1 MTKGADEWD
10 NKFIFR
16 DIKPCIVKNGEVEY
30 YLSKNNFNY
39 KEDGITPSVLDG
51 TDGDVMIEIPKF
63 GYRIYKD
70 TDNGNNILYVSI
82 TNNPA
87 IVEEDPRYSY
97 YAFTREDAGDLDHFY
112 WGAYKGWLDGQGKL
126 RSLPGKTPASNK
138 TLAAFKQ
145 TAKLNGE
152 RYSISS
158 YFQLVALQCLYL
170 IKYGNLDG

>member
-16 DIKPCIVKNGEVEY
+16 DIKPCIVQNGEVEY

-126 RSLPGKTPASNK
+126 RSLPGKTPSNSR

-145 TAKLNGE
+145 TAKLKGE

-158 YFQLVALQCLYL
+158 YF
-170 IKYGNLDG
+170 